1 MPKRMLKL
9 PFIFAGAFI
18 VFSVCVTIVSCK
30 QNQTSENISAN
41 ELPQEN
47 RFTKVVLTEGMDE
60 PMEMDFTPEG
70 RVLIVERKGGVK
82 SYNTKTHQI
91 KLVAT
96 IPVNTKYTSK
106 EGTRLNGNCC
116 ASEICR

>member
-1 MPKRMLKL
+1 RFFVLLKSL
-9 PFIFAGAFI
+9 IVVSIVILFA
-18 VFSVCVTIVSCK
+18 SCRQQESK
-30 QNQTSENISAN
+30 EAQSGN
-41 ELPQEN
+41 EPPEEN

-70 RVLIVERKGGVK
+70 RVIIVERKGGVK
-82 SYNTKTHQI
+82 TFNTKTHQV

-106 EGTRLNGNCC
+106 EGVVTEAEEGLMGVVV
-116 ASEICR
+116 

>member
-1 MPKRMLKL
+1 MLKHML
-9 PFIFAGAFI
+9 NLRSFGLLKALI
-18 VFSVCVTIVSCK
+18 VLSVSVLFVSCG
-30 QNQTSENISAN
+30 QQQSQETISSN
-41 ELPQEN
+41 EPPEEN

-82 SYNTKTHQI
+82 SFNLKTHQI
-91 KLVAT
+91 KLIAT

-106 EGTRLNGNCC
+106 EGVV
-116 ASEICR
+116 